1 MAKKLTTKEK
11 IKQAAKEIFI
21 QRGYAGARME
31 DISKASGINK
41 ALLHYH
47 FTSKEN
53 LFEQIF
59 DEAFFDIMPRL
70 NAVLQTEGE
79 VLDRIDAFVEEYIRT
94 IRQNPHIPLFV
105 IHELSQNPERLVQK
119 VTSHSGLPN
128 VANLMMEVM
137 QAMSEGKI
145 KQYHPMHLVMNVLS
159 MCVFPFVAR
168 PIIKTVMRLDDD
180 SWKSVMD
187 ERAGMIK
194 QFIRSALEPA

>member
-11 IKQAAKEIFI
+11 IKLAAKEIFI
-21 QRGYAGARME
+21 QKGFAGARME

-59 DEAFFDIMPRL
+59 DEAFFEIMPRL
-70 NAVLQTEGE
+70 HAVLLTEGE
-79 VLDRIDAFVEEYIRT
+79 VMDKIDAFVDEYIAT

-105 IHELSQNPERLVQK
+105 IHELSQAPDRFLQK
-119 VTSHSGLPN
+119 IKSHPGLPN
-128 VANLMMEVM
+128 VASLIMEVM
-137 QAMSEGKI
+137 TAMEEGKI
-145 KQYHPMHLVMNVLS
+145 RSYPPLHLVMNVLS

-168 PIIKTVMRLDDD
+168 PIIRTVMQVDDHNWD
-180 SWKSVMD
+180 AIID
-187 ERAGMIK
+187 DRAAMIK
-194 QFIRSALEPA
+194 QFIRTALKPD